1 MSQRHVGNKELTF
14 DLQGYEVF
22 MPSIHDYDTGSHP
35 KSWAKI
41 MAVRH
46 AITKYPDASYI
57 WFLDQNALIM
67 NPKRSVEEQLLY
79 PRVLESLMIRDYP
92 IVPPDSIIKTF
103 AHLRGE
109 DADLII
115 SQDND
120 GLISDSM
127 ILKNGDWAK
136 FLTET
141 WLDPLYRSYNF
152 QKAQRHA
159 LVSLALGSK
168 GVGRHRW
175 LIFASCSR
183 STLYNGT
190 PRSSPRLPSSRS
202 GRWPPTR
209 AATSGQVTR
218 TATSWP
224 CSQAARRA
232 ATSTAKTR
240 QCRTTRSGRSWL
252 GRCHEQR
259 GMTCR

>member
-1 MSQRHVGNKELTF
+1 
-14 DLQGYEVF
+14 
-22 MPSIHDYDTGSHP
+22 MPSVHDYDTGSHP
-35 KSWAKI
+35 TSWAKI

-46 AITKYPDASYI
+46 AIAKYPDASYI
-57 WFLDQNALIM
+57 WYLDQNAYIM
-67 NPKRSVEEQLLY
+67 NPKRGIEEQLLY

-159 LVSLALGSK
+159 LVSLALSK
-168 GVGRHRW
+168 RGETPW
-175 LIFASCSR
+175 ANLASYSR
-183 STLYNGT
+183 STLYNGI
-190 PRSSPRLPSSRS
+190 PRSSPGLPSSRS
-202 GRWPPTR
+202 GRWPRTR
-209 AATSGQVTR
+209 ATTSGQATR

-224 CSQAARRA
+224 CSQAAQQA
-232 ATSTAKTR
+232 ASSTVKTR
-240 QCRTTRSGRSWL
+240 QYRTTRSGRSWL
-252 GRCHEQR
+252 GRRHEK
-259 GMTCR
+259 GDDL

>member
-1 MSQRHVGNKELTF
+1 
-14 DLQGYEVF
+14 
-22 MPSIHDYDTGSHP
+22 
-35 KSWAKI
+35 

-57 WFLDQNALIM
+57 WFLDQNAYIM
-67 NPKRSVEEQLLY
+67 NPKRSVEEHLLY

-159 LVSLALGSK
+159 LVSLAPSRK
-168 GVGRHRW
+168 GGGTVG
-175 LIFASCSR
+175 
-183 STLYNGT
+183 
-190 PRSSPRLPSSRS
+190 
-202 GRWPPTR
+202 
-209 AATSGQVTR
+209 
-218 TATSWP
+218 
-224 CSQAARRA
+224 
-232 ATSTAKTR
+232 
-240 QCRTTRSGRSWL
+240 
-252 GRCHEQR
+252 
-259 GMTCR
+259 